1 MAVDEAGRA
10 LASAQ
15 ATVSQIPIEA
25 ADRFD
30 DGVAAV
36 NAPLCK
42 NPRAF
47 GPVQD
52 ADARAELAYLSG
64 YHFRHV
70 RDSFSTCFHQV
81 QFDEAWRE
89 LAAGGAG
96 LLVTE
101 LFSYTDN
108 DLRTARQRNPGV
120 EGFTA
125 GNEWDVENVD
135 EVLGRRPSPAI

>member
-1 MAVDEAGRA
+1 MH
-10 LASAQ
+10 
-15 ATVSQIPIEA
+15 
-25 ADRFD
+25 
-30 DGVAAV
+30 
-36 NAPLCK
+36 AP
-42 NPRAF
+42 
-47 GPVQD
+47 
-52 ADARAELAYLSG
+52 ELAYLSG

-70 RDSFSTCFHQV
+70 RDSFSTCFHQE

-89 LAAGGAG
+89 LAAGGTG

-101 LFSYTDN
+101 LFSYTDS

-135 EVLGRRPSPAI
+135 EVLGKGAVPGDMTIVTRPFGGRPSYGSWPDI